1 MSFGFIHGVMN
12 TDNTAI
18 SGETIDYG
26 PCAFIDAFHPQ
37 CVFSSIDRQ
46 ARYSWEN
53 QPNMALWNLTRLAET
68 LLPLLDANETKS
80 LAIAE
85 KTLAG
90 FSECFSQQ
98 YMSRFRAKFGL
109 AQNQTEQDELIQDG
123 LSLIANQQVDFTLFF
138 RQLTRAASGNSSV
151 ALSSLFTDQDAF
163 LPWFAQWQ
171 NAVDPTEQAATMRTT
186 MQRAN
191 PIVIPRNHRVEQAI
205 QSAYAGDYSPFHRL
219 TKALQNPCAEQAEY
233 ADLEAPPRPEEII
246 AETFCGT

>member
-1 MSFGFIHGVMN
+1 
-12 TDNTAI
+12 
-18 SGETIDYG
+18 
-26 PCAFIDAFHPQ
+26 
-37 CVFSSIDRQ
+37 
-46 ARYSWEN
+46 
-53 QPNMALWNLTRLAET
+53 MALWNLSRLAET
-68 LLPLLDANETKS
+68 LLPLLDENEKKS

-98 YMSRFRAKFGL
+98 YMRRFRDKFGL
-109 AQNQTEQDELIQDG
+109 TQNQTEHDELIQDG

-138 RQLTRAASGNSSV
+138 RQLTCAASGNSSV
-151 ALSSLFTDQDAF
+151 ALSSLFADQDTF
-163 LPWFAQWQ
+163 LQWFARWQ
-171 NAVDPTEQAATMRTT
+171 NAVDSAQQAATILTT

-191 PIVIPRNHRVEQAI
+191 PILIPRNHRVEQAI

-219 TKALQNPCAEQAEY
+219 TKALQNPYAEQAQY